1 MRKLIA
7 ILTVITLC
15 AAACASPKTDG
26 VSYSKEQV
34 KALLKEMPE
43 RASNLHHFYEVP
55 KISDTKAPSG
65 YEPFYVSHFGRHGCR
80 YHTSSSPYETA
91 LGYLKKL
98 DSLDQLTN
106 YGKGLLEAVESLKYT
121 QRGMDGM
128 LTQKGGQTHRGIAT
142 RLAGRYP
149 QIFNQSD
156 RNDVRAFSSTVQRCI
171 MSMSNFILGLEKA
184 APGLDIS
191 MDTGA
196 RYMDYIAHSS
206 SGAPANRGGQIRD
219 SMFKALFNPDRICK
233 LLFKDPKAPA
243 KIFKDKEYNF
253 YYSVINAGDIAQCL
267 DTEVPNFYS
276 ELNLDEL
283 YAFWAANDIGT
294 VNNMGRTRENGGYR
308 ERVVGG
314 PILNDIL
321 NKAQDA
327 IDGGKVCAD
336 FRFGHDSGIMPFLFL
351 IRLNG
356 FDETYSCAE
365 APSKWLCFKE
375 VPMAAN
381 VQFVFFRNKQG
392 SILVKVLLNECERT
406 FPALEAVNG
415 VYYKWPVLRDYL
427 QAIADGKNK

>member
-1 MRKLIA
+1 MILAGALSASAQGEWAKSA
-7 ILTVITLC
+7 IMEKPDR
-15 AAACASPKTDG
+15 AGG
-26 VSYSKEQV
+26 VY
-34 KALLKEMPE
+34 ALYPE
-43 RASNLHHFYEVP
+43 GQPLPPS
-55 KISDTKAPSG
+55 APNG
-65 YEPFYVSHFGRHGCR
+65 YKPFYVSHFGRHGCR

-106 YGKGLLEAVESLKYT
+106 YGKGLLEAVKSLRYT

-149 QIFNQSD
+149 QIFNQSG

-171 MSMSNFILGLEKA
+171 MSMSNFILGLDKA

-191 MDTGA
+191 MDTGP

-219 SMFKALFNPDRICK
+219 SVFKALFNPARIDK
-233 LLFKDPKAPA
+233 LLFKDPNAPK
-243 KIFKDKEYNF
+243 KILKGDEYKF
-253 YYSVINAGDIAQCL
+253 YYAVLNAGDIAQCL
-267 DTEVPNFYS
+267 DTEVPNFFA
-276 ELNLDEL
+276 ELTIDEL

-294 VNNMGRTRENGGYR
+294 VNGMGRTKENGGYR

-314 PILNDIL
+314 PILNDVL

-336 FRFGHDSGIMPFLFL
+336 LRFGHDSGIMPFLFL

-356 FDETYSCAE
+356 FDETYSAAD
-365 APSKWLCFKE
+365 APSKWLCFRD

-381 VQFVFFRNKQG
+381 VQFVFFKNKQG

-427 QAIADGKNK
+427 QAIADGKK